1 MGTIAR
7 LNTAK
12 KKLAQAE
19 QAMPGAYQNNYT
31 DSINQKLVQLADAS
45 LTGSTGVDT
54 DALNAAYQQYRAN
67 SVANA
72 QNGAAAAAGTANTL
86 AGGYGADWA
95 KTAANQAAGEQIAG
109 VDNSLS
115 SLRADALQNW
125 KQKMSDTTSVLD
137 DLLGQQSLER
147 SEYDGSVSNAQNW
160 RDYLSGRVDTARQEN
175 SDFWNNV
182 WNVVKGVGNA
192 VKTGYDAYQGYYQWD
207 KEFELQKQQY
217 ADSLQRT
224 QLSDQISAMEQAQA
238 FKQAGFDDLA
248 AQTLTKYGLDST
260 MLDAWEGMSDTQ
272 KDKMAALLQGAS
284 LAGSGND
291 TAAKNYLQ
299 MAGLSGD
306 STDSYGTIAGRLNSS
321 KLAYQQALL
330 GLQQRYKTTGTGST
344 RSGGSSSG
352 SKSGGYTTSQLQQ
365 MANKFSSMKGTEPLY
380 DFYKRTLT
388 NAGWI
393 KADTG
398 TKASTQSAAGGTGAG
413 KAGTTTSKLPAAT
426 TKTPWS
432 TSGTVDGVAG
442 ASVSMASPKGG
453 NYNTALREAQ
463 QMANN
468 GYDMAQITEYLIRK
482 NYSDS
487 TISQVSQ
494 TMGWSWRSNM
504 SRSVEQVRQMREQ
517 IKANDAAK
525 TAAQKKTTT
534 QTAKT
539 TPAAPAAKSAG
550 TGLSVA
556 QVAQIRSQMTAAPAS
571 TSRLQTTASTP
582 AWTGGTRQVLGTVS
596 ADALGK
602 QVLADMTSDTGSP
615 VATDRQ
621 EDYEPDWNYV
631 GSDNAPKQRA
641 IAQGTY
647 GSYAKAAQKVGN
659 ALAKDRQTDRF
670 DELNQWMDESP
681 RHREVVDLLRQ
692 KEYTTQ
698 EDKGVAPEQ
707 AVQVTGTKQRYSPGD
722 LLKMGYT
729 AQEINE
735 ARAYIREYDALPVTD
750 RAVRRTADTT
760 KGIAATVAS
769 AVPMAGEMTTQ
780 GVKDI
785 RATQKNEAA
794 LDKELEGDARGKE
807 LKDRITAVDMDYN
820 PQYTDEDL
828 RGMGYSQSEID
839 EMRSRIAGTVQK
851 TALDKDTSL
860 GYQLYNYGQQRT
872 AAAQAGLSPA
882 AKTAMGVATSA
893 AENLAV
899 AGVSPY
905 LVLPVLSAQGAAES
919 MGQDVEKGTSVG
931 QAVGVGLAKF
941 GAGWAINSVG
951 VADMARSMGVDYAR
965 DTVAGKLADLVRSS
979 KLVSGLGNS
988 QLAANTISGGVDNA
1002 VQAFVE
1008 TYADKIID
1016 ATLGGDQQAADELLQ
1031 SDTFLQAL
1039 QSGLTGGA
1047 SGALGGAVG
1056 TGLGA
1061 MSRTL
1066 DARAGTE
1073 TAAPVQADTESRAA
1087 DAAAAQRALE
1097 ARAMEPGEAARQQ
1110 ADQAAAVQQ
1119 TDNADAAETTAQ
1131 KDAASAVR
1139 SENPAVQ
1146 QLAAALQADN
1156 LTGKTINLFTPN
1168 AANEANRAAFAEEYG
1183 MELPATASETR
1194 KALRTLAQQQT
1205 AEQALREES

>member
-72 QNGAAAAAGTANTL
+72 QNGAAAAAGTANAL

-321 KLAYQQALL
+321 NLAYQQALL
-330 GLQQRYKTTGTGST
+330 GLQQR
-344 RSGGSSSG
+344 
-352 SKSGGYTTSQLQQ
+352 YTTSQLQQ
-365 MANKFSSMKGTEPLY
+365 MANKFSSMEGTET
-380 DFYKRTLT
+380 D
-388 NAGWI
+388 AGWI

-413 KAGTTTSKLPAAT
+413 KAGTTTSKLPVAT
-426 TKTPWS
+426 AKTPWS

-468 GYDMAQITEYLIRK
+468 GYNMAQITEYLIRK

-494 TMGWSWRSNM
+494 TMGW
-504 SRSVEQVRQMREQ
+504 
-517 IKANDAAK
+517 
-525 TAAQKKTTT
+525 
-534 QTAKT
+534 
-539 TPAAPAAKSAG
+539 
-550 TGLSVA
+550 
-556 QVAQIRSQMTAAPAS
+556 
-571 TSRLQTTASTP
+571 
-582 AWTGGTRQVLGTVS
+582 
-596 ADALGK
+596 
-602 QVLADMTSDTGSP
+602 
-615 VATDRQ
+615 
-621 EDYEPDWNYV
+621 
-631 GSDNAPKQRA
+631 
-641 IAQGTY
+641 
-647 GSYAKAAQKVGN
+647 
-659 ALAKDRQTDRF
+659 
-670 DELNQWMDESP
+670 
-681 RHREVVDLLRQ
+681 
-692 KEYTTQ
+692 
-698 EDKGVAPEQ
+698 
-707 AVQVTGTKQRYSPGD
+707 
-722 LLKMGYT
+722 
-729 AQEINE
+729 
-735 ARAYIREYDALPVTD
+735 
-750 RAVRRTADTT
+750 
-760 KGIAATVAS
+760 
-769 AVPMAGEMTTQ
+769 
-780 GVKDI
+780 
-785 RATQKNEAA
+785 
-794 LDKELEGDARGKE
+794 
-807 LKDRITAVDMDYN
+807 
-820 PQYTDEDL
+820 
-828 RGMGYSQSEID
+828 
-839 EMRSRIAGTVQK
+839 
-851 TALDKDTSL
+851 
-860 GYQLYNYGQQRT
+860 
-872 AAAQAGLSPA
+872 
-882 AKTAMGVATSA
+882 
-893 AENLAV
+893 
-899 AGVSPY
+899 
-905 LVLPVLSAQGAAES
+905 
-919 MGQDVEKGTSVG
+919 
-931 QAVGVGLAKF
+931 
-941 GAGWAINSVG
+941 
-951 VADMARSMGVDYAR
+951 
-965 DTVAGKLADLVRSS
+965 
-979 KLVSGLGNS
+979 
-988 QLAANTISGGVDNA
+988 
-1002 VQAFVE
+1002 
-1008 TYADKIID
+1008 
-1016 ATLGGDQQAADELLQ
+1016 
-1031 SDTFLQAL
+1031 
-1039 QSGLTGGA
+1039 
-1047 SGALGGAVG
+1047 
-1056 TGLGA
+1056 
-1061 MSRTL
+1061 
-1066 DARAGTE
+1066 
-1073 TAAPVQADTESRAA
+1073 
-1087 DAAAAQRALE
+1087 
-1097 ARAMEPGEAARQQ
+1097 
-1110 ADQAAAVQQ
+1110 
-1119 TDNADAAETTAQ
+1119 
-1131 KDAASAVR
+1131 
-1139 SENPAVQ
+1139 
-1146 QLAAALQADN
+1146 
-1156 LTGKTINLFTPN
+1156 
-1168 AANEANRAAFAEEYG
+1168 
-1183 MELPATASETR
+1183 
-1194 KALRTLAQQQT
+1194 
-1205 AEQALREES
+1205 

>member
-109 VDNSLS
+109 VDNSLR

-147 SEYDGSVSNAQNW
+147 SKYDGSVSNAQNW

-321 KLAYQQALL
+321 NLAYRQALL
-330 GLQQRYKTTGTGST
+330 GMQQRYKTTGTGGT

-352 SKSGGYTTSQLQQ
+352 NTSGTKYTSNNITSLLGKLAGMSQKDPMYSVIAGELQ
-365 MANKFSSMKGTEPLY
+365 K
-380 DFYKRTLT
+380 
-388 NAGWI
+388 AGVPMDTI
-393 KADTG
+393 LGTG
-398 TKASTQSAAGGTGAG
+398 TTASTQSAAGGTGAG

-494 TMGWSWRSNM
+494 TMGW
-504 SRSVEQVRQMREQ
+504 
-517 IKANDAAK
+517 
-525 TAAQKKTTT
+525 
-534 QTAKT
+534 
-539 TPAAPAAKSAG
+539 
-550 TGLSVA
+550 
-556 QVAQIRSQMTAAPAS
+556 
-571 TSRLQTTASTP
+571 
-582 AWTGGTRQVLGTVS
+582 
-596 ADALGK
+596 
-602 QVLADMTSDTGSP
+602 
-615 VATDRQ
+615 
-621 EDYEPDWNYV
+621 
-631 GSDNAPKQRA
+631 
-641 IAQGTY
+641 
-647 GSYAKAAQKVGN
+647 
-659 ALAKDRQTDRF
+659 
-670 DELNQWMDESP
+670 
-681 RHREVVDLLRQ
+681 
-692 KEYTTQ
+692 
-698 EDKGVAPEQ
+698 
-707 AVQVTGTKQRYSPGD
+707 
-722 LLKMGYT
+722 
-729 AQEINE
+729 
-735 ARAYIREYDALPVTD
+735 
-750 RAVRRTADTT
+750 
-760 KGIAATVAS
+760 
-769 AVPMAGEMTTQ
+769 
-780 GVKDI
+780 
-785 RATQKNEAA
+785 
-794 LDKELEGDARGKE
+794 
-807 LKDRITAVDMDYN
+807 
-820 PQYTDEDL
+820 
-828 RGMGYSQSEID
+828 
-839 EMRSRIAGTVQK
+839 
-851 TALDKDTSL
+851 
-860 GYQLYNYGQQRT
+860 
-872 AAAQAGLSPA
+872 
-882 AKTAMGVATSA
+882 
-893 AENLAV
+893 
-899 AGVSPY
+899 
-905 LVLPVLSAQGAAES
+905 
-919 MGQDVEKGTSVG
+919 
-931 QAVGVGLAKF
+931 
-941 GAGWAINSVG
+941 
-951 VADMARSMGVDYAR
+951 
-965 DTVAGKLADLVRSS
+965 
-979 KLVSGLGNS
+979 
-988 QLAANTISGGVDNA
+988 
-1002 VQAFVE
+1002 
-1008 TYADKIID
+1008 
-1016 ATLGGDQQAADELLQ
+1016 
-1031 SDTFLQAL
+1031 
-1039 QSGLTGGA
+1039 
-1047 SGALGGAVG
+1047 
-1056 TGLGA
+1056 
-1061 MSRTL
+1061 
-1066 DARAGTE
+1066 
-1073 TAAPVQADTESRAA
+1073 
-1087 DAAAAQRALE
+1087 
-1097 ARAMEPGEAARQQ
+1097 
-1110 ADQAAAVQQ
+1110 
-1119 TDNADAAETTAQ
+1119 
-1131 KDAASAVR
+1131 
-1139 SENPAVQ
+1139 
-1146 QLAAALQADN
+1146 
-1156 LTGKTINLFTPN
+1156 
-1168 AANEANRAAFAEEYG
+1168 
-1183 MELPATASETR
+1183 
-1194 KALRTLAQQQT
+1194 
-1205 AEQALREES
+1205 

>member
-72 QNGAAAAAGTANTL
+72 QNGAAAAAGTANAL

-175 SDFWNNV
+175 NDFWNNV

-306 STDSYGTIAGRLNSS
+306 STDSYDTVAGRLNSS
-321 KLAYQQALL
+321 NLAYQQALL

-344 RSGGSSSG
+344 
-352 SKSGGYTTSQLQQ
+352 SGGYTTSQLQQ
-365 MANKFSSMKGTEPLY
+365 M
-380 DFYKRTLT
+380 
-388 NAGWI
+388 
-393 KADTG
+393 ADTG

-413 KAGTTTSKLPAAT
+413 KAGTTTSQLPAAT

-494 TMGWSWRSNM
+494 TMGW
-504 SRSVEQVRQMREQ
+504 
-517 IKANDAAK
+517 
-525 TAAQKKTTT
+525 
-534 QTAKT
+534 
-539 TPAAPAAKSAG
+539 
-550 TGLSVA
+550 
-556 QVAQIRSQMTAAPAS
+556 
-571 TSRLQTTASTP
+571 
-582 AWTGGTRQVLGTVS
+582 
-596 ADALGK
+596 
-602 QVLADMTSDTGSP
+602 
-615 VATDRQ
+615 
-621 EDYEPDWNYV
+621 
-631 GSDNAPKQRA
+631 
-641 IAQGTY
+641 
-647 GSYAKAAQKVGN
+647 
-659 ALAKDRQTDRF
+659 
-670 DELNQWMDESP
+670 
-681 RHREVVDLLRQ
+681 
-692 KEYTTQ
+692 
-698 EDKGVAPEQ
+698 
-707 AVQVTGTKQRYSPGD
+707 
-722 LLKMGYT
+722 
-729 AQEINE
+729 
-735 ARAYIREYDALPVTD
+735 
-750 RAVRRTADTT
+750 
-760 KGIAATVAS
+760 
-769 AVPMAGEMTTQ
+769 
-780 GVKDI
+780 
-785 RATQKNEAA
+785 
-794 LDKELEGDARGKE
+794 
-807 LKDRITAVDMDYN
+807 
-820 PQYTDEDL
+820 
-828 RGMGYSQSEID
+828 
-839 EMRSRIAGTVQK
+839 
-851 TALDKDTSL
+851 
-860 GYQLYNYGQQRT
+860 
-872 AAAQAGLSPA
+872 
-882 AKTAMGVATSA
+882 
-893 AENLAV
+893 
-899 AGVSPY
+899 
-905 LVLPVLSAQGAAES
+905 
-919 MGQDVEKGTSVG
+919 
-931 QAVGVGLAKF
+931 
-941 GAGWAINSVG
+941 
-951 VADMARSMGVDYAR
+951 
-965 DTVAGKLADLVRSS
+965 
-979 KLVSGLGNS
+979 
-988 QLAANTISGGVDNA
+988 
-1002 VQAFVE
+1002 
-1008 TYADKIID
+1008 
-1016 ATLGGDQQAADELLQ
+1016 
-1031 SDTFLQAL
+1031 
-1039 QSGLTGGA
+1039 
-1047 SGALGGAVG
+1047 
-1056 TGLGA
+1056 
-1061 MSRTL
+1061 
-1066 DARAGTE
+1066 
-1073 TAAPVQADTESRAA
+1073 
-1087 DAAAAQRALE
+1087 
-1097 ARAMEPGEAARQQ
+1097 
-1110 ADQAAAVQQ
+1110 
-1119 TDNADAAETTAQ
+1119 
-1131 KDAASAVR
+1131 
-1139 SENPAVQ
+1139 
-1146 QLAAALQADN
+1146 
-1156 LTGKTINLFTPN
+1156 
-1168 AANEANRAAFAEEYG
+1168 
-1183 MELPATASETR
+1183 
-1194 KALRTLAQQQT
+1194 
-1205 AEQALREES
+1205 

>member
-321 KLAYQQALL
+321 NLAYQQALL
-330 GLQQRYKTTGTGST
+330 GLQQRYKTTGTG
-344 RSGGSSSG
+344 
-352 SKSGGYTTSQLQQ
+352 
-365 MANKFSSMKGTEPLY
+365 
-380 DFYKRTLT
+380 
-388 NAGWI
+388 
-393 KADTG
+393 
-398 TKASTQSAAGGTGAG
+398 STQSAAGGTGAG

-442 ASVSMASPKGG
+442 GTGAGKAGTTTSKLPVATAKTPWSTSGTVDGVAGASVSMASPKGG

-463 QMANN
+463 QMAND

-494 TMGWSWRSNM
+494 TMGW
-504 SRSVEQVRQMREQ
+504 
-517 IKANDAAK
+517 
-525 TAAQKKTTT
+525 
-534 QTAKT
+534 
-539 TPAAPAAKSAG
+539 
-550 TGLSVA
+550 
-556 QVAQIRSQMTAAPAS
+556 
-571 TSRLQTTASTP
+571 
-582 AWTGGTRQVLGTVS
+582 
-596 ADALGK
+596 
-602 QVLADMTSDTGSP
+602 
-615 VATDRQ
+615 
-621 EDYEPDWNYV
+621 
-631 GSDNAPKQRA
+631 
-641 IAQGTY
+641 
-647 GSYAKAAQKVGN
+647 
-659 ALAKDRQTDRF
+659 
-670 DELNQWMDESP
+670 
-681 RHREVVDLLRQ
+681 
-692 KEYTTQ
+692 
-698 EDKGVAPEQ
+698 
-707 AVQVTGTKQRYSPGD
+707 
-722 LLKMGYT
+722 
-729 AQEINE
+729 
-735 ARAYIREYDALPVTD
+735 
-750 RAVRRTADTT
+750 
-760 KGIAATVAS
+760 
-769 AVPMAGEMTTQ
+769 
-780 GVKDI
+780 
-785 RATQKNEAA
+785 
-794 LDKELEGDARGKE
+794 
-807 LKDRITAVDMDYN
+807 
-820 PQYTDEDL
+820 
-828 RGMGYSQSEID
+828 
-839 EMRSRIAGTVQK
+839 
-851 TALDKDTSL
+851 
-860 GYQLYNYGQQRT
+860 
-872 AAAQAGLSPA
+872 
-882 AKTAMGVATSA
+882 
-893 AENLAV
+893 
-899 AGVSPY
+899 
-905 LVLPVLSAQGAAES
+905 
-919 MGQDVEKGTSVG
+919 
-931 QAVGVGLAKF
+931 
-941 GAGWAINSVG
+941 
-951 VADMARSMGVDYAR
+951 
-965 DTVAGKLADLVRSS
+965 
-979 KLVSGLGNS
+979 
-988 QLAANTISGGVDNA
+988 
-1002 VQAFVE
+1002 
-1008 TYADKIID
+1008 
-1016 ATLGGDQQAADELLQ
+1016 
-1031 SDTFLQAL
+1031 
-1039 QSGLTGGA
+1039 
-1047 SGALGGAVG
+1047 
-1056 TGLGA
+1056 
-1061 MSRTL
+1061 
-1066 DARAGTE
+1066 
-1073 TAAPVQADTESRAA
+1073 
-1087 DAAAAQRALE
+1087 
-1097 ARAMEPGEAARQQ
+1097 
-1110 ADQAAAVQQ
+1110 
-1119 TDNADAAETTAQ
+1119 
-1131 KDAASAVR
+1131 
-1139 SENPAVQ
+1139 
-1146 QLAAALQADN
+1146 
-1156 LTGKTINLFTPN
+1156 
-1168 AANEANRAAFAEEYG
+1168 
-1183 MELPATASETR
+1183 
-1194 KALRTLAQQQT
+1194 
-1205 AEQALREES
+1205 

>member
-125 KQKMSDTTSVLD
+125 KQKMSDTTSVLN

-321 KLAYQQALL
+321 NLAYQQALL

-352 SKSGGYTTSQLQQ
+352 S
-365 MANKFSSMKGTEPLY
+365 E
-380 DFYKRTLT
+380 
-388 NAGWI
+388 
-393 KADTG
+393 
-398 TKASTQSAAGGTGAG
+398 ASTQSAAGGTGAG
-413 KAGTTTSKLPAAT
+413 KAGTTTSKLPVAT

-494 TMGWSWRSNM
+494 TMGW
-504 SRSVEQVRQMREQ
+504 
-517 IKANDAAK
+517 
-525 TAAQKKTTT
+525 
-534 QTAKT
+534 
-539 TPAAPAAKSAG
+539 
-550 TGLSVA
+550 
-556 QVAQIRSQMTAAPAS
+556 
-571 TSRLQTTASTP
+571 
-582 AWTGGTRQVLGTVS
+582 
-596 ADALGK
+596 
-602 QVLADMTSDTGSP
+602 
-615 VATDRQ
+615 
-621 EDYEPDWNYV
+621 
-631 GSDNAPKQRA
+631 
-641 IAQGTY
+641 
-647 GSYAKAAQKVGN
+647 
-659 ALAKDRQTDRF
+659 
-670 DELNQWMDESP
+670 
-681 RHREVVDLLRQ
+681 
-692 KEYTTQ
+692 
-698 EDKGVAPEQ
+698 
-707 AVQVTGTKQRYSPGD
+707 
-722 LLKMGYT
+722 
-729 AQEINE
+729 
-735 ARAYIREYDALPVTD
+735 
-750 RAVRRTADTT
+750 
-760 KGIAATVAS
+760 
-769 AVPMAGEMTTQ
+769 
-780 GVKDI
+780 
-785 RATQKNEAA
+785 
-794 LDKELEGDARGKE
+794 
-807 LKDRITAVDMDYN
+807 
-820 PQYTDEDL
+820 
-828 RGMGYSQSEID
+828 
-839 EMRSRIAGTVQK
+839 
-851 TALDKDTSL
+851 
-860 GYQLYNYGQQRT
+860 
-872 AAAQAGLSPA
+872 
-882 AKTAMGVATSA
+882 
-893 AENLAV
+893 
-899 AGVSPY
+899 
-905 LVLPVLSAQGAAES
+905 
-919 MGQDVEKGTSVG
+919 
-931 QAVGVGLAKF
+931 
-941 GAGWAINSVG
+941 
-951 VADMARSMGVDYAR
+951 
-965 DTVAGKLADLVRSS
+965 
-979 KLVSGLGNS
+979 
-988 QLAANTISGGVDNA
+988 
-1002 VQAFVE
+1002 
-1008 TYADKIID
+1008 
-1016 ATLGGDQQAADELLQ
+1016 
-1031 SDTFLQAL
+1031 
-1039 QSGLTGGA
+1039 
-1047 SGALGGAVG
+1047 
-1056 TGLGA
+1056 
-1061 MSRTL
+1061 
-1066 DARAGTE
+1066 
-1073 TAAPVQADTESRAA
+1073 
-1087 DAAAAQRALE
+1087 
-1097 ARAMEPGEAARQQ
+1097 
-1110 ADQAAAVQQ
+1110 
-1119 TDNADAAETTAQ
+1119 
-1131 KDAASAVR
+1131 
-1139 SENPAVQ
+1139 
-1146 QLAAALQADN
+1146 
-1156 LTGKTINLFTPN
+1156 
-1168 AANEANRAAFAEEYG
+1168 
-1183 MELPATASETR
+1183 
-1194 KALRTLAQQQT
+1194 
-1205 AEQALREES
+1205 

>member
-19 QAMPGAYQNNYT
+19 QAMPRAYQNNYT

-321 KLAYQQALL
+321 NL
-330 GLQQRYKTTGTGST
+330 
-344 RSGGSSSG
+344 
-352 SKSGGYTTSQLQQ
+352 GGYTTSQLQQ
-365 MANKFSSMKGTEPLY
+365 MANNFSSMKGTEPLY

-413 KAGTTTSKLPAAT
+413 KAGTTTSKLPVAT

-494 TMGWSWRSNM
+494 TMGW
-504 SRSVEQVRQMREQ
+504 
-517 IKANDAAK
+517 
-525 TAAQKKTTT
+525 
-534 QTAKT
+534 
-539 TPAAPAAKSAG
+539 
-550 TGLSVA
+550 
-556 QVAQIRSQMTAAPAS
+556 
-571 TSRLQTTASTP
+571 
-582 AWTGGTRQVLGTVS
+582 
-596 ADALGK
+596 
-602 QVLADMTSDTGSP
+602 
-615 VATDRQ
+615 
-621 EDYEPDWNYV
+621 
-631 GSDNAPKQRA
+631 
-641 IAQGTY
+641 
-647 GSYAKAAQKVGN
+647 
-659 ALAKDRQTDRF
+659 
-670 DELNQWMDESP
+670 
-681 RHREVVDLLRQ
+681 
-692 KEYTTQ
+692 
-698 EDKGVAPEQ
+698 
-707 AVQVTGTKQRYSPGD
+707 
-722 LLKMGYT
+722 
-729 AQEINE
+729 
-735 ARAYIREYDALPVTD
+735 
-750 RAVRRTADTT
+750 
-760 KGIAATVAS
+760 
-769 AVPMAGEMTTQ
+769 
-780 GVKDI
+780 
-785 RATQKNEAA
+785 
-794 LDKELEGDARGKE
+794 
-807 LKDRITAVDMDYN
+807 
-820 PQYTDEDL
+820 
-828 RGMGYSQSEID
+828 
-839 EMRSRIAGTVQK
+839 
-851 TALDKDTSL
+851 
-860 GYQLYNYGQQRT
+860 
-872 AAAQAGLSPA
+872 
-882 AKTAMGVATSA
+882 
-893 AENLAV
+893 
-899 AGVSPY
+899 
-905 LVLPVLSAQGAAES
+905 
-919 MGQDVEKGTSVG
+919 
-931 QAVGVGLAKF
+931 
-941 GAGWAINSVG
+941 
-951 VADMARSMGVDYAR
+951 
-965 DTVAGKLADLVRSS
+965 
-979 KLVSGLGNS
+979 
-988 QLAANTISGGVDNA
+988 
-1002 VQAFVE
+1002 
-1008 TYADKIID
+1008 
-1016 ATLGGDQQAADELLQ
+1016 
-1031 SDTFLQAL
+1031 
-1039 QSGLTGGA
+1039 
-1047 SGALGGAVG
+1047 
-1056 TGLGA
+1056 
-1061 MSRTL
+1061 
-1066 DARAGTE
+1066 
-1073 TAAPVQADTESRAA
+1073 
-1087 DAAAAQRALE
+1087 
-1097 ARAMEPGEAARQQ
+1097 
-1110 ADQAAAVQQ
+1110 
-1119 TDNADAAETTAQ
+1119 
-1131 KDAASAVR
+1131 
-1139 SENPAVQ
+1139 
-1146 QLAAALQADN
+1146 
-1156 LTGKTINLFTPN
+1156 
-1168 AANEANRAAFAEEYG
+1168 
-1183 MELPATASETR
+1183 
-1194 KALRTLAQQQT
+1194 
-1205 AEQALREES
+1205 

>member
-321 KLAYQQALL
+321 NLAYQQALL
-330 GLQQRYKTTGTGST
+330 GLQQRYKTTDTGST

-352 SKSGGYTTSQLQQ
+352 SESGGYTTSQL
-365 MANKFSSMKGTEPLY
+365 
-380 DFYKRTLT
+380 
-388 NAGWI
+388 

-413 KAGTTTSKLPAAT
+413 KAGTTTSKLPVAT
-426 TKTPWS
+426 AKTPWS

-442 ASVSMASPKGG
+442 ASASMASPKGG
-453 NYNTALREAQ
+453 NYNMALREAQ

-468 GYDMAQITEYLIRK
+468 GYDMAQITEHLIRK

-494 TMGWSWRSNM
+494 TMGW
-504 SRSVEQVRQMREQ
+504 
-517 IKANDAAK
+517 
-525 TAAQKKTTT
+525 
-534 QTAKT
+534 
-539 TPAAPAAKSAG
+539 
-550 TGLSVA
+550 
-556 QVAQIRSQMTAAPAS
+556 
-571 TSRLQTTASTP
+571 
-582 AWTGGTRQVLGTVS
+582 
-596 ADALGK
+596 
-602 QVLADMTSDTGSP
+602 
-615 VATDRQ
+615 
-621 EDYEPDWNYV
+621 
-631 GSDNAPKQRA
+631 
-641 IAQGTY
+641 
-647 GSYAKAAQKVGN
+647 
-659 ALAKDRQTDRF
+659 
-670 DELNQWMDESP
+670 
-681 RHREVVDLLRQ
+681 
-692 KEYTTQ
+692 
-698 EDKGVAPEQ
+698 
-707 AVQVTGTKQRYSPGD
+707 
-722 LLKMGYT
+722 
-729 AQEINE
+729 
-735 ARAYIREYDALPVTD
+735 
-750 RAVRRTADTT
+750 
-760 KGIAATVAS
+760 
-769 AVPMAGEMTTQ
+769 
-780 GVKDI
+780 
-785 RATQKNEAA
+785 
-794 LDKELEGDARGKE
+794 
-807 LKDRITAVDMDYN
+807 
-820 PQYTDEDL
+820 
-828 RGMGYSQSEID
+828 
-839 EMRSRIAGTVQK
+839 
-851 TALDKDTSL
+851 
-860 GYQLYNYGQQRT
+860 
-872 AAAQAGLSPA
+872 
-882 AKTAMGVATSA
+882 
-893 AENLAV
+893 
-899 AGVSPY
+899 
-905 LVLPVLSAQGAAES
+905 
-919 MGQDVEKGTSVG
+919 
-931 QAVGVGLAKF
+931 
-941 GAGWAINSVG
+941 
-951 VADMARSMGVDYAR
+951 
-965 DTVAGKLADLVRSS
+965 
-979 KLVSGLGNS
+979 
-988 QLAANTISGGVDNA
+988 
-1002 VQAFVE
+1002 
-1008 TYADKIID
+1008 
-1016 ATLGGDQQAADELLQ
+1016 
-1031 SDTFLQAL
+1031 
-1039 QSGLTGGA
+1039 
-1047 SGALGGAVG
+1047 
-1056 TGLGA
+1056 
-1061 MSRTL
+1061 
-1066 DARAGTE
+1066 
-1073 TAAPVQADTESRAA
+1073 
-1087 DAAAAQRALE
+1087 
-1097 ARAMEPGEAARQQ
+1097 
-1110 ADQAAAVQQ
+1110 
-1119 TDNADAAETTAQ
+1119 
-1131 KDAASAVR
+1131 
-1139 SENPAVQ
+1139 
-1146 QLAAALQADN
+1146 
-1156 LTGKTINLFTPN
+1156 
-1168 AANEANRAAFAEEYG
+1168 
-1183 MELPATASETR
+1183 
-1194 KALRTLAQQQT
+1194 
-1205 AEQALREES
+1205 

>member
-1 MGTIAR
+1 MGTITR

-31 DSINQKLVQLADAS
+31 DSINQKLGQLADAS

-147 SEYDGSVSNAQNW
+147 SKYDGSVSNAQNW

-321 KLAYQQALL
+321 NLAYQQALL

-352 SKSGGYTTSQLQQ
+352 SESGGYTT
-365 MANKFSSMKGTEPLY
+365 G
-380 DFYKRTLT
+380 
-388 NAGWI
+388 
-393 KADTG
+393 
-398 TKASTQSAAGGTGAG
+398 ASTQSAAGGTGAG

-494 TMGWSWRSNM
+494 TMGW
-504 SRSVEQVRQMREQ
+504 
-517 IKANDAAK
+517 
-525 TAAQKKTTT
+525 
-534 QTAKT
+534 
-539 TPAAPAAKSAG
+539 
-550 TGLSVA
+550 
-556 QVAQIRSQMTAAPAS
+556 
-571 TSRLQTTASTP
+571 
-582 AWTGGTRQVLGTVS
+582 
-596 ADALGK
+596 
-602 QVLADMTSDTGSP
+602 
-615 VATDRQ
+615 
-621 EDYEPDWNYV
+621 
-631 GSDNAPKQRA
+631 
-641 IAQGTY
+641 
-647 GSYAKAAQKVGN
+647 
-659 ALAKDRQTDRF
+659 
-670 DELNQWMDESP
+670 
-681 RHREVVDLLRQ
+681 
-692 KEYTTQ
+692 
-698 EDKGVAPEQ
+698 
-707 AVQVTGTKQRYSPGD
+707 
-722 LLKMGYT
+722 
-729 AQEINE
+729 
-735 ARAYIREYDALPVTD
+735 
-750 RAVRRTADTT
+750 
-760 KGIAATVAS
+760 
-769 AVPMAGEMTTQ
+769 
-780 GVKDI
+780 
-785 RATQKNEAA
+785 
-794 LDKELEGDARGKE
+794 
-807 LKDRITAVDMDYN
+807 
-820 PQYTDEDL
+820 
-828 RGMGYSQSEID
+828 
-839 EMRSRIAGTVQK
+839 
-851 TALDKDTSL
+851 
-860 GYQLYNYGQQRT
+860 
-872 AAAQAGLSPA
+872 
-882 AKTAMGVATSA
+882 
-893 AENLAV
+893 
-899 AGVSPY
+899 
-905 LVLPVLSAQGAAES
+905 
-919 MGQDVEKGTSVG
+919 
-931 QAVGVGLAKF
+931 
-941 GAGWAINSVG
+941 
-951 VADMARSMGVDYAR
+951 
-965 DTVAGKLADLVRSS
+965 
-979 KLVSGLGNS
+979 
-988 QLAANTISGGVDNA
+988 
-1002 VQAFVE
+1002 
-1008 TYADKIID
+1008 
-1016 ATLGGDQQAADELLQ
+1016 
-1031 SDTFLQAL
+1031 
-1039 QSGLTGGA
+1039 
-1047 SGALGGAVG
+1047 
-1056 TGLGA
+1056 
-1061 MSRTL
+1061 
-1066 DARAGTE
+1066 
-1073 TAAPVQADTESRAA
+1073 
-1087 DAAAAQRALE
+1087 
-1097 ARAMEPGEAARQQ
+1097 
-1110 ADQAAAVQQ
+1110 
-1119 TDNADAAETTAQ
+1119 
-1131 KDAASAVR
+1131 
-1139 SENPAVQ
+1139 
-1146 QLAAALQADN
+1146 
-1156 LTGKTINLFTPN
+1156 
-1168 AANEANRAAFAEEYG
+1168 
-1183 MELPATASETR
+1183 
-1194 KALRTLAQQQT
+1194 
-1205 AEQALREES
+1205 

>member
-31 DSINQKLVQLADAS
+31 DSINQKLGQLADAS

-72 QNGAAAAAGTANTL
+72 QNGAAAAAGTANAL

-175 SDFWNNV
+175 NDFWNNV

-321 KLAYQQALL
+321 NLAYQQALL
-330 GLQQRYKTTGTGST
+330 G
-344 RSGGSSSG
+344 
-352 SKSGGYTTSQLQQ
+352 LQQ

-380 DFYKRTLT
+380 DFYKQTLT
-388 NAGWI
+388 DAGWI

-413 KAGTTTSKLPAAT
+413 KAGTTPSKLPAAT

-494 TMGWSWRSNM
+494 TMGW
-504 SRSVEQVRQMREQ
+504 
-517 IKANDAAK
+517 
-525 TAAQKKTTT
+525 
-534 QTAKT
+534 
-539 TPAAPAAKSAG
+539 
-550 TGLSVA
+550 
-556 QVAQIRSQMTAAPAS
+556 
-571 TSRLQTTASTP
+571 
-582 AWTGGTRQVLGTVS
+582 
-596 ADALGK
+596 
-602 QVLADMTSDTGSP
+602 
-615 VATDRQ
+615 
-621 EDYEPDWNYV
+621 
-631 GSDNAPKQRA
+631 
-641 IAQGTY
+641 
-647 GSYAKAAQKVGN
+647 
-659 ALAKDRQTDRF
+659 
-670 DELNQWMDESP
+670 
-681 RHREVVDLLRQ
+681 
-692 KEYTTQ
+692 
-698 EDKGVAPEQ
+698 
-707 AVQVTGTKQRYSPGD
+707 
-722 LLKMGYT
+722 
-729 AQEINE
+729 
-735 ARAYIREYDALPVTD
+735 
-750 RAVRRTADTT
+750 
-760 KGIAATVAS
+760 
-769 AVPMAGEMTTQ
+769 
-780 GVKDI
+780 
-785 RATQKNEAA
+785 
-794 LDKELEGDARGKE
+794 
-807 LKDRITAVDMDYN
+807 
-820 PQYTDEDL
+820 
-828 RGMGYSQSEID
+828 
-839 EMRSRIAGTVQK
+839 
-851 TALDKDTSL
+851 
-860 GYQLYNYGQQRT
+860 
-872 AAAQAGLSPA
+872 
-882 AKTAMGVATSA
+882 
-893 AENLAV
+893 
-899 AGVSPY
+899 
-905 LVLPVLSAQGAAES
+905 
-919 MGQDVEKGTSVG
+919 
-931 QAVGVGLAKF
+931 
-941 GAGWAINSVG
+941 
-951 VADMARSMGVDYAR
+951 
-965 DTVAGKLADLVRSS
+965 
-979 KLVSGLGNS
+979 
-988 QLAANTISGGVDNA
+988 
-1002 VQAFVE
+1002 
-1008 TYADKIID
+1008 
-1016 ATLGGDQQAADELLQ
+1016 
-1031 SDTFLQAL
+1031 
-1039 QSGLTGGA
+1039 
-1047 SGALGGAVG
+1047 
-1056 TGLGA
+1056 
-1061 MSRTL
+1061 
-1066 DARAGTE
+1066 
-1073 TAAPVQADTESRAA
+1073 
-1087 DAAAAQRALE
+1087 
-1097 ARAMEPGEAARQQ
+1097 
-1110 ADQAAAVQQ
+1110 
-1119 TDNADAAETTAQ
+1119 
-1131 KDAASAVR
+1131 
-1139 SENPAVQ
+1139 
-1146 QLAAALQADN
+1146 
-1156 LTGKTINLFTPN
+1156 
-1168 AANEANRAAFAEEYG
+1168 
-1183 MELPATASETR
+1183 
-1194 KALRTLAQQQT
+1194 
-1205 AEQALREES
+1205 

>member
-72 QNGAAAAAGTANTL
+72 QNGAAAAAGTANAL

-175 SDFWNNV
+175 NDFWNNV

-306 STDSYGTIAGRLNSS
+306 STDSYGTIAGRLNS
-321 KLAYQQALL
+321 
-330 GLQQRYKTTGTGST
+330 
-344 RSGGSSSG
+344 
-352 SKSGGYTTSQLQQ
+352 
-365 MANKFSSMKGTEPLY
+365 FSSMKGTEPLY
-380 DFYKRTLT
+380 DFYKQTLT
-388 NAGWI
+388 DAGWI

-468 GYDMAQITEYLIRK
+468 GYNMVQITEYLIRK

-494 TMGWSWRSNM
+494 TMGW
-504 SRSVEQVRQMREQ
+504 
-517 IKANDAAK
+517 
-525 TAAQKKTTT
+525 
-534 QTAKT
+534 
-539 TPAAPAAKSAG
+539 
-550 TGLSVA
+550 
-556 QVAQIRSQMTAAPAS
+556 
-571 TSRLQTTASTP
+571 
-582 AWTGGTRQVLGTVS
+582 
-596 ADALGK
+596 
-602 QVLADMTSDTGSP
+602 
-615 VATDRQ
+615 
-621 EDYEPDWNYV
+621 
-631 GSDNAPKQRA
+631 
-641 IAQGTY
+641 
-647 GSYAKAAQKVGN
+647 
-659 ALAKDRQTDRF
+659 
-670 DELNQWMDESP
+670 
-681 RHREVVDLLRQ
+681 
-692 KEYTTQ
+692 
-698 EDKGVAPEQ
+698 
-707 AVQVTGTKQRYSPGD
+707 
-722 LLKMGYT
+722 
-729 AQEINE
+729 
-735 ARAYIREYDALPVTD
+735 
-750 RAVRRTADTT
+750 
-760 KGIAATVAS
+760 
-769 AVPMAGEMTTQ
+769 
-780 GVKDI
+780 
-785 RATQKNEAA
+785 
-794 LDKELEGDARGKE
+794 
-807 LKDRITAVDMDYN
+807 
-820 PQYTDEDL
+820 
-828 RGMGYSQSEID
+828 
-839 EMRSRIAGTVQK
+839 
-851 TALDKDTSL
+851 
-860 GYQLYNYGQQRT
+860 
-872 AAAQAGLSPA
+872 
-882 AKTAMGVATSA
+882 
-893 AENLAV
+893 
-899 AGVSPY
+899 
-905 LVLPVLSAQGAAES
+905 
-919 MGQDVEKGTSVG
+919 
-931 QAVGVGLAKF
+931 
-941 GAGWAINSVG
+941 
-951 VADMARSMGVDYAR
+951 
-965 DTVAGKLADLVRSS
+965 
-979 KLVSGLGNS
+979 
-988 QLAANTISGGVDNA
+988 
-1002 VQAFVE
+1002 
-1008 TYADKIID
+1008 
-1016 ATLGGDQQAADELLQ
+1016 
-1031 SDTFLQAL
+1031 
-1039 QSGLTGGA
+1039 
-1047 SGALGGAVG
+1047 
-1056 TGLGA
+1056 
-1061 MSRTL
+1061 
-1066 DARAGTE
+1066 
-1073 TAAPVQADTESRAA
+1073 
-1087 DAAAAQRALE
+1087 
-1097 ARAMEPGEAARQQ
+1097 
-1110 ADQAAAVQQ
+1110 
-1119 TDNADAAETTAQ
+1119 
-1131 KDAASAVR
+1131 
-1139 SENPAVQ
+1139 
-1146 QLAAALQADN
+1146 
-1156 LTGKTINLFTPN
+1156 
-1168 AANEANRAAFAEEYG
+1168 
-1183 MELPATASETR
+1183 
-1194 KALRTLAQQQT
+1194 
-1205 AEQALREES
+1205 

>member
-321 KLAYQQALL
+321 NLAYQQALL
-330 GLQQRYKTTGTGST
+330 GLQQRYKTT
-344 RSGGSSSG
+344 
-352 SKSGGYTTSQLQQ
+352 
-365 MANKFSSMKGTEPLY
+365 
-380 DFYKRTLT
+380 
-388 NAGWI
+388 
-393 KADTG
+393 DTG
-398 TKASTQSAAGGTGAG
+398 TKASTQSAAGGTGAGKAGTTTSTQSAAGGTGAG

-453 NYNTALREAQ
+453 NYNMALREAQ

-494 TMGWSWRSNM
+494 TMGW
-504 SRSVEQVRQMREQ
+504 
-517 IKANDAAK
+517 
-525 TAAQKKTTT
+525 
-534 QTAKT
+534 
-539 TPAAPAAKSAG
+539 
-550 TGLSVA
+550 
-556 QVAQIRSQMTAAPAS
+556 
-571 TSRLQTTASTP
+571 
-582 AWTGGTRQVLGTVS
+582 
-596 ADALGK
+596 
-602 QVLADMTSDTGSP
+602 
-615 VATDRQ
+615 
-621 EDYEPDWNYV
+621 
-631 GSDNAPKQRA
+631 
-641 IAQGTY
+641 
-647 GSYAKAAQKVGN
+647 
-659 ALAKDRQTDRF
+659 
-670 DELNQWMDESP
+670 
-681 RHREVVDLLRQ
+681 
-692 KEYTTQ
+692 
-698 EDKGVAPEQ
+698 
-707 AVQVTGTKQRYSPGD
+707 
-722 LLKMGYT
+722 
-729 AQEINE
+729 
-735 ARAYIREYDALPVTD
+735 
-750 RAVRRTADTT
+750 
-760 KGIAATVAS
+760 
-769 AVPMAGEMTTQ
+769 
-780 GVKDI
+780 
-785 RATQKNEAA
+785 
-794 LDKELEGDARGKE
+794 
-807 LKDRITAVDMDYN
+807 
-820 PQYTDEDL
+820 
-828 RGMGYSQSEID
+828 
-839 EMRSRIAGTVQK
+839 
-851 TALDKDTSL
+851 
-860 GYQLYNYGQQRT
+860 
-872 AAAQAGLSPA
+872 
-882 AKTAMGVATSA
+882 
-893 AENLAV
+893 
-899 AGVSPY
+899 
-905 LVLPVLSAQGAAES
+905 
-919 MGQDVEKGTSVG
+919 
-931 QAVGVGLAKF
+931 
-941 GAGWAINSVG
+941 
-951 VADMARSMGVDYAR
+951 
-965 DTVAGKLADLVRSS
+965 
-979 KLVSGLGNS
+979 
-988 QLAANTISGGVDNA
+988 
-1002 VQAFVE
+1002 
-1008 TYADKIID
+1008 
-1016 ATLGGDQQAADELLQ
+1016 
-1031 SDTFLQAL
+1031 
-1039 QSGLTGGA
+1039 
-1047 SGALGGAVG
+1047 
-1056 TGLGA
+1056 
-1061 MSRTL
+1061 
-1066 DARAGTE
+1066 
-1073 TAAPVQADTESRAA
+1073 
-1087 DAAAAQRALE
+1087 
-1097 ARAMEPGEAARQQ
+1097 
-1110 ADQAAAVQQ
+1110 
-1119 TDNADAAETTAQ
+1119 
-1131 KDAASAVR
+1131 
-1139 SENPAVQ
+1139 
-1146 QLAAALQADN
+1146 
-1156 LTGKTINLFTPN
+1156 
-1168 AANEANRAAFAEEYG
+1168 
-1183 MELPATASETR
+1183 
-1194 KALRTLAQQQT
+1194 
-1205 AEQALREES
+1205 

>member
-321 KLAYQQALL
+321 NLAYQQALL
-330 GLQQRYKTTGTGST
+330 GLQQRY
-344 RSGGSSSG
+344 
-352 SKSGGYTTSQLQQ
+352 TTSQLQQ
-365 MANKFSSMKGTEPLY
+365 MANEFSSMKGTEPLY

-413 KAGTTTSKLPAAT
+413 KAGTTTSKLPVATSKLPVAT

-432 TSGTVDGVAG
+432 ASGTVDGVAG

-494 TMGWSWRSNM
+494 TMGW
-504 SRSVEQVRQMREQ
+504 
-517 IKANDAAK
+517 
-525 TAAQKKTTT
+525 
-534 QTAKT
+534 
-539 TPAAPAAKSAG
+539 
-550 TGLSVA
+550 
-556 QVAQIRSQMTAAPAS
+556 
-571 TSRLQTTASTP
+571 
-582 AWTGGTRQVLGTVS
+582 
-596 ADALGK
+596 
-602 QVLADMTSDTGSP
+602 
-615 VATDRQ
+615 
-621 EDYEPDWNYV
+621 
-631 GSDNAPKQRA
+631 
-641 IAQGTY
+641 
-647 GSYAKAAQKVGN
+647 
-659 ALAKDRQTDRF
+659 
-670 DELNQWMDESP
+670 
-681 RHREVVDLLRQ
+681 
-692 KEYTTQ
+692 
-698 EDKGVAPEQ
+698 
-707 AVQVTGTKQRYSPGD
+707 
-722 LLKMGYT
+722 
-729 AQEINE
+729 
-735 ARAYIREYDALPVTD
+735 
-750 RAVRRTADTT
+750 
-760 KGIAATVAS
+760 
-769 AVPMAGEMTTQ
+769 
-780 GVKDI
+780 
-785 RATQKNEAA
+785 
-794 LDKELEGDARGKE
+794 
-807 LKDRITAVDMDYN
+807 
-820 PQYTDEDL
+820 
-828 RGMGYSQSEID
+828 
-839 EMRSRIAGTVQK
+839 
-851 TALDKDTSL
+851 
-860 GYQLYNYGQQRT
+860 
-872 AAAQAGLSPA
+872 
-882 AKTAMGVATSA
+882 
-893 AENLAV
+893 
-899 AGVSPY
+899 
-905 LVLPVLSAQGAAES
+905 
-919 MGQDVEKGTSVG
+919 
-931 QAVGVGLAKF
+931 
-941 GAGWAINSVG
+941 
-951 VADMARSMGVDYAR
+951 
-965 DTVAGKLADLVRSS
+965 
-979 KLVSGLGNS
+979 
-988 QLAANTISGGVDNA
+988 
-1002 VQAFVE
+1002 
-1008 TYADKIID
+1008 
-1016 ATLGGDQQAADELLQ
+1016 
-1031 SDTFLQAL
+1031 
-1039 QSGLTGGA
+1039 
-1047 SGALGGAVG
+1047 
-1056 TGLGA
+1056 
-1061 MSRTL
+1061 
-1066 DARAGTE
+1066 
-1073 TAAPVQADTESRAA
+1073 
-1087 DAAAAQRALE
+1087 
-1097 ARAMEPGEAARQQ
+1097 
-1110 ADQAAAVQQ
+1110 
-1119 TDNADAAETTAQ
+1119 
-1131 KDAASAVR
+1131 
-1139 SENPAVQ
+1139 
-1146 QLAAALQADN
+1146 
-1156 LTGKTINLFTPN
+1156 
-1168 AANEANRAAFAEEYG
+1168 
-1183 MELPATASETR
+1183 
-1194 KALRTLAQQQT
+1194 
-1205 AEQALREES
+1205 

>member
-72 QNGAAAAAGTANTL
+72 QNGAAAAAGTANAL

-321 KLAYQQALL
+321 NLAYQQALL
-330 GLQQRYKTTGTGST
+330 GMQQRYKPTGTSSGT
-344 RSGGSSSG
+344 RSSGSSSG
-352 SKSGGYTTSQLQQ
+352 NTSGTKYTSNNITSLLGKLAGMSQKDPMYSVIAGELQ
-365 MANKFSSMKGTEPLY
+365 K
-380 DFYKRTLT
+380 
-388 NAGWI
+388 AGVPMDTI
-393 KADTG
+393 LGTG
-398 TKASTQSAAGGTGAG
+398 TTASTQSAAGGTGAG
-413 KAGTTTSKLPAAT
+413 KAGTGTSKLPAAT

-494 TMGWSWRSNM
+494 TMGW
-504 SRSVEQVRQMREQ
+504 
-517 IKANDAAK
+517 
-525 TAAQKKTTT
+525 
-534 QTAKT
+534 
-539 TPAAPAAKSAG
+539 
-550 TGLSVA
+550 
-556 QVAQIRSQMTAAPAS
+556 
-571 TSRLQTTASTP
+571 
-582 AWTGGTRQVLGTVS
+582 
-596 ADALGK
+596 
-602 QVLADMTSDTGSP
+602 
-615 VATDRQ
+615 
-621 EDYEPDWNYV
+621 
-631 GSDNAPKQRA
+631 
-641 IAQGTY
+641 
-647 GSYAKAAQKVGN
+647 
-659 ALAKDRQTDRF
+659 
-670 DELNQWMDESP
+670 
-681 RHREVVDLLRQ
+681 
-692 KEYTTQ
+692 
-698 EDKGVAPEQ
+698 
-707 AVQVTGTKQRYSPGD
+707 
-722 LLKMGYT
+722 
-729 AQEINE
+729 
-735 ARAYIREYDALPVTD
+735 
-750 RAVRRTADTT
+750 
-760 KGIAATVAS
+760 
-769 AVPMAGEMTTQ
+769 
-780 GVKDI
+780 
-785 RATQKNEAA
+785 
-794 LDKELEGDARGKE
+794 
-807 LKDRITAVDMDYN
+807 
-820 PQYTDEDL
+820 
-828 RGMGYSQSEID
+828 
-839 EMRSRIAGTVQK
+839 
-851 TALDKDTSL
+851 
-860 GYQLYNYGQQRT
+860 
-872 AAAQAGLSPA
+872 
-882 AKTAMGVATSA
+882 
-893 AENLAV
+893 
-899 AGVSPY
+899 
-905 LVLPVLSAQGAAES
+905 
-919 MGQDVEKGTSVG
+919 
-931 QAVGVGLAKF
+931 
-941 GAGWAINSVG
+941 
-951 VADMARSMGVDYAR
+951 
-965 DTVAGKLADLVRSS
+965 
-979 KLVSGLGNS
+979 
-988 QLAANTISGGVDNA
+988 
-1002 VQAFVE
+1002 
-1008 TYADKIID
+1008 
-1016 ATLGGDQQAADELLQ
+1016 
-1031 SDTFLQAL
+1031 
-1039 QSGLTGGA
+1039 
-1047 SGALGGAVG
+1047 
-1056 TGLGA
+1056 
-1061 MSRTL
+1061 
-1066 DARAGTE
+1066 
-1073 TAAPVQADTESRAA
+1073 
-1087 DAAAAQRALE
+1087 
-1097 ARAMEPGEAARQQ
+1097 
-1110 ADQAAAVQQ
+1110 
-1119 TDNADAAETTAQ
+1119 
-1131 KDAASAVR
+1131 
-1139 SENPAVQ
+1139 
-1146 QLAAALQADN
+1146 
-1156 LTGKTINLFTPN
+1156 
-1168 AANEANRAAFAEEYG
+1168 
-1183 MELPATASETR
+1183 
-1194 KALRTLAQQQT
+1194 
-1205 AEQALREES
+1205 

>member
-19 QAMPGAYQNNYT
+19 QAMPRAYQNNYT

-115 SLRADALQNW
+115 SLRGDSTHTYPNDICGRDDTGIIFSMIAGADNSLSSLRADALQNW
-125 KQKMSDTTSVLD
+125 KQKLSDTGSVLD

-321 KLAYQQALL
+321 NLAYQQALL

-494 TMGWSWRSNM
+494 TMGW
-504 SRSVEQVRQMREQ
+504 
-517 IKANDAAK
+517 
-525 TAAQKKTTT
+525 
-534 QTAKT
+534 
-539 TPAAPAAKSAG
+539 
-550 TGLSVA
+550 
-556 QVAQIRSQMTAAPAS
+556 
-571 TSRLQTTASTP
+571 
-582 AWTGGTRQVLGTVS
+582 
-596 ADALGK
+596 
-602 QVLADMTSDTGSP
+602 
-615 VATDRQ
+615 
-621 EDYEPDWNYV
+621 
-631 GSDNAPKQRA
+631 
-641 IAQGTY
+641 
-647 GSYAKAAQKVGN
+647 
-659 ALAKDRQTDRF
+659 
-670 DELNQWMDESP
+670 
-681 RHREVVDLLRQ
+681 
-692 KEYTTQ
+692 
-698 EDKGVAPEQ
+698 
-707 AVQVTGTKQRYSPGD
+707 
-722 LLKMGYT
+722 
-729 AQEINE
+729 
-735 ARAYIREYDALPVTD
+735 
-750 RAVRRTADTT
+750 
-760 KGIAATVAS
+760 
-769 AVPMAGEMTTQ
+769 
-780 GVKDI
+780 
-785 RATQKNEAA
+785 
-794 LDKELEGDARGKE
+794 
-807 LKDRITAVDMDYN
+807 
-820 PQYTDEDL
+820 
-828 RGMGYSQSEID
+828 
-839 EMRSRIAGTVQK
+839 
-851 TALDKDTSL
+851 
-860 GYQLYNYGQQRT
+860 
-872 AAAQAGLSPA
+872 
-882 AKTAMGVATSA
+882 
-893 AENLAV
+893 
-899 AGVSPY
+899 
-905 LVLPVLSAQGAAES
+905 
-919 MGQDVEKGTSVG
+919 
-931 QAVGVGLAKF
+931 
-941 GAGWAINSVG
+941 
-951 VADMARSMGVDYAR
+951 
-965 DTVAGKLADLVRSS
+965 
-979 KLVSGLGNS
+979 
-988 QLAANTISGGVDNA
+988 
-1002 VQAFVE
+1002 
-1008 TYADKIID
+1008 
-1016 ATLGGDQQAADELLQ
+1016 
-1031 SDTFLQAL
+1031 
-1039 QSGLTGGA
+1039 
-1047 SGALGGAVG
+1047 
-1056 TGLGA
+1056 
-1061 MSRTL
+1061 
-1066 DARAGTE
+1066 
-1073 TAAPVQADTESRAA
+1073 
-1087 DAAAAQRALE
+1087 
-1097 ARAMEPGEAARQQ
+1097 
-1110 ADQAAAVQQ
+1110 
-1119 TDNADAAETTAQ
+1119 
-1131 KDAASAVR
+1131 
-1139 SENPAVQ
+1139 
-1146 QLAAALQADN
+1146 
-1156 LTGKTINLFTPN
+1156 
-1168 AANEANRAAFAEEYG
+1168 
-1183 MELPATASETR
+1183 
-1194 KALRTLAQQQT
+1194 
-1205 AEQALREES
+1205 

>member
-72 QNGAAAAAGTANTL
+72 QNGAAAAAGTANAL

-175 SDFWNNV
+175 NDFWNNV

-321 KLAYQQALL
+321 NLAYQQALL
-330 GLQQRYKTTGTGST
+330 GLQQ
-344 RSGGSSSG
+344 
-352 SKSGGYTTSQLQQ
+352 
-365 MANKFSSMKGTEPLY
+365 
-380 DFYKRTLT
+380 RTLT

-494 TMGWSWRSNM
+494 TMGW
-504 SRSVEQVRQMREQ
+504 
-517 IKANDAAK
+517 
-525 TAAQKKTTT
+525 
-534 QTAKT
+534 
-539 TPAAPAAKSAG
+539 
-550 TGLSVA
+550 
-556 QVAQIRSQMTAAPAS
+556 
-571 TSRLQTTASTP
+571 
-582 AWTGGTRQVLGTVS
+582 
-596 ADALGK
+596 
-602 QVLADMTSDTGSP
+602 
-615 VATDRQ
+615 
-621 EDYEPDWNYV
+621 
-631 GSDNAPKQRA
+631 
-641 IAQGTY
+641 
-647 GSYAKAAQKVGN
+647 
-659 ALAKDRQTDRF
+659 
-670 DELNQWMDESP
+670 
-681 RHREVVDLLRQ
+681 
-692 KEYTTQ
+692 
-698 EDKGVAPEQ
+698 
-707 AVQVTGTKQRYSPGD
+707 
-722 LLKMGYT
+722 
-729 AQEINE
+729 
-735 ARAYIREYDALPVTD
+735 
-750 RAVRRTADTT
+750 
-760 KGIAATVAS
+760 
-769 AVPMAGEMTTQ
+769 
-780 GVKDI
+780 
-785 RATQKNEAA
+785 
-794 LDKELEGDARGKE
+794 
-807 LKDRITAVDMDYN
+807 
-820 PQYTDEDL
+820 
-828 RGMGYSQSEID
+828 
-839 EMRSRIAGTVQK
+839 
-851 TALDKDTSL
+851 
-860 GYQLYNYGQQRT
+860 
-872 AAAQAGLSPA
+872 
-882 AKTAMGVATSA
+882 
-893 AENLAV
+893 
-899 AGVSPY
+899 
-905 LVLPVLSAQGAAES
+905 
-919 MGQDVEKGTSVG
+919 
-931 QAVGVGLAKF
+931 
-941 GAGWAINSVG
+941 
-951 VADMARSMGVDYAR
+951 
-965 DTVAGKLADLVRSS
+965 
-979 KLVSGLGNS
+979 
-988 QLAANTISGGVDNA
+988 
-1002 VQAFVE
+1002 
-1008 TYADKIID
+1008 
-1016 ATLGGDQQAADELLQ
+1016 
-1031 SDTFLQAL
+1031 
-1039 QSGLTGGA
+1039 
-1047 SGALGGAVG
+1047 
-1056 TGLGA
+1056 
-1061 MSRTL
+1061 
-1066 DARAGTE
+1066 
-1073 TAAPVQADTESRAA
+1073 
-1087 DAAAAQRALE
+1087 
-1097 ARAMEPGEAARQQ
+1097 
-1110 ADQAAAVQQ
+1110 
-1119 TDNADAAETTAQ
+1119 
-1131 KDAASAVR
+1131 
-1139 SENPAVQ
+1139 
-1146 QLAAALQADN
+1146 
-1156 LTGKTINLFTPN
+1156 
-1168 AANEANRAAFAEEYG
+1168 
-1183 MELPATASETR
+1183 
-1194 KALRTLAQQQT
+1194 
-1205 AEQALREES
+1205 

>member
-72 QNGAAAAAGTANTL
+72 QNGAAAAAGTANAL

-175 SDFWNNV
+175 NDFWNNV

-321 KLAYQQALL
+321 NLAYQQALL
-330 GLQQRYKTTGTGST
+330 GLQQR
-344 RSGGSSSG
+344 
-352 SKSGGYTTSQLQQ
+352 
-365 MANKFSSMKGTEPLY
+365 
-380 DFYKRTLT
+380 TLT

-393 KADTG
+393 EADTG

-413 KAGTTTSKLPAAT
+413 KAGTTTSKLPVAT

-468 GYDMAQITEYLIRK
+468 GYDMVQITEYLIRK

-494 TMGWSWRSNM
+494 TMGW
-504 SRSVEQVRQMREQ
+504 
-517 IKANDAAK
+517 
-525 TAAQKKTTT
+525 
-534 QTAKT
+534 
-539 TPAAPAAKSAG
+539 
-550 TGLSVA
+550 
-556 QVAQIRSQMTAAPAS
+556 
-571 TSRLQTTASTP
+571 
-582 AWTGGTRQVLGTVS
+582 
-596 ADALGK
+596 
-602 QVLADMTSDTGSP
+602 
-615 VATDRQ
+615 
-621 EDYEPDWNYV
+621 
-631 GSDNAPKQRA
+631 
-641 IAQGTY
+641 
-647 GSYAKAAQKVGN
+647 
-659 ALAKDRQTDRF
+659 
-670 DELNQWMDESP
+670 
-681 RHREVVDLLRQ
+681 
-692 KEYTTQ
+692 
-698 EDKGVAPEQ
+698 
-707 AVQVTGTKQRYSPGD
+707 
-722 LLKMGYT
+722 
-729 AQEINE
+729 
-735 ARAYIREYDALPVTD
+735 
-750 RAVRRTADTT
+750 
-760 KGIAATVAS
+760 
-769 AVPMAGEMTTQ
+769 
-780 GVKDI
+780 
-785 RATQKNEAA
+785 
-794 LDKELEGDARGKE
+794 
-807 LKDRITAVDMDYN
+807 
-820 PQYTDEDL
+820 
-828 RGMGYSQSEID
+828 
-839 EMRSRIAGTVQK
+839 
-851 TALDKDTSL
+851 
-860 GYQLYNYGQQRT
+860 
-872 AAAQAGLSPA
+872 
-882 AKTAMGVATSA
+882 
-893 AENLAV
+893 
-899 AGVSPY
+899 
-905 LVLPVLSAQGAAES
+905 
-919 MGQDVEKGTSVG
+919 
-931 QAVGVGLAKF
+931 
-941 GAGWAINSVG
+941 
-951 VADMARSMGVDYAR
+951 
-965 DTVAGKLADLVRSS
+965 
-979 KLVSGLGNS
+979 
-988 QLAANTISGGVDNA
+988 
-1002 VQAFVE
+1002 
-1008 TYADKIID
+1008 
-1016 ATLGGDQQAADELLQ
+1016 
-1031 SDTFLQAL
+1031 
-1039 QSGLTGGA
+1039 
-1047 SGALGGAVG
+1047 
-1056 TGLGA
+1056 
-1061 MSRTL
+1061 
-1066 DARAGTE
+1066 
-1073 TAAPVQADTESRAA
+1073 
-1087 DAAAAQRALE
+1087 
-1097 ARAMEPGEAARQQ
+1097 
-1110 ADQAAAVQQ
+1110 
-1119 TDNADAAETTAQ
+1119 
-1131 KDAASAVR
+1131 
-1139 SENPAVQ
+1139 
-1146 QLAAALQADN
+1146 
-1156 LTGKTINLFTPN
+1156 
-1168 AANEANRAAFAEEYG
+1168 
-1183 MELPATASETR
+1183 
-1194 KALRTLAQQQT
+1194 
-1205 AEQALREES
+1205 

>member
-72 QNGAAAAAGTANTL
+72 QNGAAAAAGTANAL

-147 SEYDGSVSNAQNW
+147 SEYDGNVSNAQNW

-321 KLAYQQALL
+321 NLAYQQALL

-352 SKSGGYTTSQLQQ
+352 SESDGYTTSQLQQ
-365 MANKFSSMKGTEPLY
+365 TANEFSSMK
-380 DFYKRTLT
+380 
-388 NAGWI
+388 
-393 KADTG
+393 G

-413 KAGTTTSKLPAAT
+413 KAGTTTSKLPVAT
-426 TKTPWS
+426 AKTPWS

-494 TMGWSWRSNM
+494 TMGW
-504 SRSVEQVRQMREQ
+504 
-517 IKANDAAK
+517 
-525 TAAQKKTTT
+525 
-534 QTAKT
+534 
-539 TPAAPAAKSAG
+539 
-550 TGLSVA
+550 
-556 QVAQIRSQMTAAPAS
+556 
-571 TSRLQTTASTP
+571 
-582 AWTGGTRQVLGTVS
+582 
-596 ADALGK
+596 
-602 QVLADMTSDTGSP
+602 
-615 VATDRQ
+615 
-621 EDYEPDWNYV
+621 
-631 GSDNAPKQRA
+631 
-641 IAQGTY
+641 
-647 GSYAKAAQKVGN
+647 
-659 ALAKDRQTDRF
+659 
-670 DELNQWMDESP
+670 
-681 RHREVVDLLRQ
+681 
-692 KEYTTQ
+692 
-698 EDKGVAPEQ
+698 
-707 AVQVTGTKQRYSPGD
+707 
-722 LLKMGYT
+722 
-729 AQEINE
+729 
-735 ARAYIREYDALPVTD
+735 
-750 RAVRRTADTT
+750 
-760 KGIAATVAS
+760 
-769 AVPMAGEMTTQ
+769 
-780 GVKDI
+780 
-785 RATQKNEAA
+785 
-794 LDKELEGDARGKE
+794 
-807 LKDRITAVDMDYN
+807 
-820 PQYTDEDL
+820 
-828 RGMGYSQSEID
+828 
-839 EMRSRIAGTVQK
+839 
-851 TALDKDTSL
+851 
-860 GYQLYNYGQQRT
+860 
-872 AAAQAGLSPA
+872 
-882 AKTAMGVATSA
+882 
-893 AENLAV
+893 
-899 AGVSPY
+899 
-905 LVLPVLSAQGAAES
+905 
-919 MGQDVEKGTSVG
+919 
-931 QAVGVGLAKF
+931 
-941 GAGWAINSVG
+941 
-951 VADMARSMGVDYAR
+951 
-965 DTVAGKLADLVRSS
+965 
-979 KLVSGLGNS
+979 
-988 QLAANTISGGVDNA
+988 
-1002 VQAFVE
+1002 
-1008 TYADKIID
+1008 
-1016 ATLGGDQQAADELLQ
+1016 
-1031 SDTFLQAL
+1031 
-1039 QSGLTGGA
+1039 
-1047 SGALGGAVG
+1047 
-1056 TGLGA
+1056 
-1061 MSRTL
+1061 
-1066 DARAGTE
+1066 
-1073 TAAPVQADTESRAA
+1073 
-1087 DAAAAQRALE
+1087 
-1097 ARAMEPGEAARQQ
+1097 
-1110 ADQAAAVQQ
+1110 
-1119 TDNADAAETTAQ
+1119 
-1131 KDAASAVR
+1131 
-1139 SENPAVQ
+1139 
-1146 QLAAALQADN
+1146 
-1156 LTGKTINLFTPN
+1156 
-1168 AANEANRAAFAEEYG
+1168 
-1183 MELPATASETR
+1183 
-1194 KALRTLAQQQT
+1194 
-1205 AEQALREES
+1205 